1 MSLNQV
7 LSDLQGFLAEP
18 IFTIGSTQT
27 TVGRAL
33 VVVAVLLISFWL
45 ALLVRRITLRHFE
58 KHDAGDEVA
67 AKTTARI
74 IAAVVL
80 LIGLEIALHLLGLR
94 LTTLFAAGGLFAL
107 GAGLAVKNVVEN
119 FLSGVIL
126 RVDRTIRPGDV
137 IEVRDR
143 WLRIDRL
150 GVRNTFGTTAKGEE
164 VMIPNATVA
173 QSIVTSLTH
182 QNRLYRLETSINVS
196 YSADLAEV
204 RKVLEDTVA
213 NLEWRSHERPPTVF
227 LAEFTRFNVIYDVLV
242 WIDEVVTADQRKSD
256 LNEALWQ
263 SLDKAGIELVAT

>member
-1 MSLNQV
+1 MP
-7 LSDLQGFLAEP
+7 AEMHELLGKQL
-18 IFTIGSTQT
+18 FTIGSTQT

-33 VVVAVLLISFWL
+33 AVAAILLVTFL
-45 ALLVRRITLRHFE
+45 VAALVRRQILRHFE

-67 AKTTARI
+67 AKSTARI
-74 IAAVVL
+74 VAAVVL
-80 LIGLEIALHLLGLR
+80 FIGLEIALHILGLR

-107 GAGLAVKNVVEN
+107 GAGFAVKNIVEN

-213 NLEWRSHERPPTVF
+213 NLEWRSRERPPTVF

-242 WIDEVVTADQRKSD
+242 WIDEVETADQRKSD
-256 LNEALWQ
+256 FNEALWQ